1 MRRWMR
7 RRRTTVTAAVVAA
20 LMALAGL
27 GIVLAV
33 QSQANRDL
41 RKANTRE
48 RARFELA
55 MEAIKTFHTG
65 VSEDLLL
72 KQKEFTELRTKL
84 LGEATDLLRQAGA
97 AAGKPVGP
105 PISRRTRQGVS

>member
-1 MRRWMR
+1 
-7 RRRTTVTAAVVAA
+7 
-20 LMALAGL
+20 MALAGL

-84 LGEATDLLRQAGA
+84 CARPRPFTAGWS
-97 AAGKPVGP
+97 GCWKT
-105 PISRRTRQGVS
+105 SRTAHRAPHSARLFMSSGT